1 MVEALPASEGQTGLL
16 AFLSARARKASDRRI
31 ALDIGVGLIAMY
43 VAVLARPSWENE
55 LSSAG
60 WVLCAFGLWALFERM
75 KRPADDTFKRR
86 LLVVAQVLLAV
97 SGAASAAMLVFLL
110 WARSIGTWI
119 S

>member
-1 MVEALPASEGQTGLL
+1 
-16 AFLSARARKASDRRI
+16 
-31 ALDIGVGLIAMY
+31 
-43 VAVLARPSWENE
+43 VLASPSWAAE

-75 KRPADDTFKRR
+75 KRPTDDAFKRR
-86 LLVVAQVLLAV
+86 VLVGVQVLLAV
-97 SGAASAAMLVFLL
+97 SGAASAAVLVFLL